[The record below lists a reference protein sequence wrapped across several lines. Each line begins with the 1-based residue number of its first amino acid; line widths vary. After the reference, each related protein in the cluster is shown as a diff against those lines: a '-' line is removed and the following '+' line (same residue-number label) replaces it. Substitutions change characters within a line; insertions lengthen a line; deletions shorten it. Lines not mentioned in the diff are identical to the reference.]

1 MTGRVVVKG
10 YPNQTAERTALM
22 FTVEELRRDNRRRR
36 VISSFVAQIAAMAV
50 LLIMVLGA
58 PTALTTPKPRPT
70 ATPRPDP
77 HAPGNFRV
85 TALGTCTVS
94 VAWDPVDFTLED
106 FNYYLSGTNQ
116 PPPAVLPRTATS
128 HTFTGLGAGNEYWF
142 FIYARD
148 VSGHSSG
155 QSQLVTRTLSDTSP
169 PTTAPGVSV
178 TEVG

>member
-1 MTGRVVVKG
+1 
-10 YPNQTAERTALM
+10 M
-22 FTVEELRRDNRRRR
+22 FNIQELRKNNRTSLF
-36 VISSFVAQIAAMAV
+36 ISPFAAQIAAMAV

-58 PTALTTPKPRPT
+58 STALAVPRPRPT

-94 VAWDPVDFTLED
+94 VAWDPVDFTQED

-116 PPPAVLPRTATS
+116 APPAVLPRTATS

-142 FIYARD
+142 FTVRPMDNRSYC
-148 VSGHSSG
+148 
-155 QSQLVTRTLSDTSP
+155 
-169 PTTAPGVSV
+169 
-178 TEVG
+178 